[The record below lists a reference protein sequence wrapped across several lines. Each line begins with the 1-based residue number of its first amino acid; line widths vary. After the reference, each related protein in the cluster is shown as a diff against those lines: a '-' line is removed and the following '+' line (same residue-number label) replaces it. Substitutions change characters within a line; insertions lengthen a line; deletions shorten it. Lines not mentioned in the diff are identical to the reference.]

1 MVGQFVN
8 QILNVITAWLNW
20 MQIIFNKVEGLPYL
34 LGVIFAT
41 LIFRNLIF
49 PLIGSAVGS
58 DKARR
63 DVSSKGDSE

>member
-20 MQIIFNKVEGLPYL
+20 MQILYNKIEGLPYL
-34 LGVIFAT
+34 LGVLFAI

-49 PLIGSAVGS
+49 PLIGSTVGS
-58 DKARR
+58 DGSKR
-63 DVSSKGDSE
+63 DVSKENDE